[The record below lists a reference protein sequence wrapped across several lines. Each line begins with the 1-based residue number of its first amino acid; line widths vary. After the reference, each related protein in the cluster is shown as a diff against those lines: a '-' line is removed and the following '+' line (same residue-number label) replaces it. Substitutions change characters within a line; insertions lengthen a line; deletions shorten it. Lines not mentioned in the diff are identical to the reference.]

1 MNRKQSTAALLS
13 LCCTLTT
20 VSLARAD
27 EITVS
32 AAASLK
38 DALTRIG
45 ANYAKAKPDT
55 KINFNFGSSG
65 TLQKQIEAGAPV
77 DLFVSAA
84 DKNMDALA
92 TQSLIAPATRHVLA
106 RGELVLIAPQGSKL
120 KSIGELR
127 LTAVEALALGGPGVP
142 AGDYARQTLTAL
154 HLSDVVSSKLVLCK
168 DVRSVLAQ
176 VAAGNV
182 DAGFVY
188 RTDALTSP
196 EVRVVAVAPPKSH
209 TPVRY
214 PVAVVK
220 DAANRVGALQF
231 LTYLQSGSA
240 KKVLK
245 KFGFR

>member
-1 MNRKQSTAALLS
+1 MNFNKLAIASLLG
-13 LCCTLTT
+13 LFCGLTN
-20 VSLARAD
+20 AQAD

-38 DALTRIG
+38 DAFTQIS
-45 ANYAKAKPDT
+45 ANYAKVKPDT

-92 TQSLIAPATRHVLA
+92 AQGEIDTATRRTLA
-106 RGELVLIAPQGSKL
+106 RGELVLVAPKGSKL

-127 LTAVEALALGGPGVP
+127 LTSVKSLAIGGPGVP
-142 AGDYARQTLTAL
+142 AGDYARQTLNNLRLT
-154 HLSDVVSSKLVLCK
+154 DVVSSKLVLCK
-168 DVRSVLAQ
+168 DVRAVLAQ

-182 DAGFVY
+182 EAGFVY
-188 RTDALTSP
+188 RTDALTTP
-196 EVRVVAVAPPKSH
+196 EVRIVAVAPPKSH
-209 TPVRY
+209 TPVTY

-220 DAANRVGALQF
+220 DAANRNGAISF
-231 LTYLQSGSA
+231 LAYLQSGPS

-245 KFGFR
+245 RFGFK